1 MSANAIQQTS
11 MRVVTVVFML
21 FAIDGGVNAQ
31 LLSQPQ
37 AKSPEE
43 FDDFLQIESRHAAAD
58 IILAGKQFTRRW
70 PDSALLAEVYR
81 MEMRAYAQLNDS
93 NSAIGA
99 GEHALQRVPDNID
112 VLVELAYLLADS
124 FQDAAALVRADAD
137 ARRVLELVDVIRIPR
152 TTSPAQW
159 ARLRSSLE
167 AKAHTALGLVA
178 FKRDLPKDAVAEFE
192 TAARLAPEPDPTLY
206 YRLGLAYR
214 ITGESAKAVEMLQR
228 AARTGDP
235 VLRSLAEQQLRK

>member
-1 MSANAIQQTS
+1 MSARKIQKAVI
-11 MRVVTVVFML
+11 RGVTVVFML
-21 FAIDGGVNAQ
+21 CAIGGWVNAQ

-43 FDDFLQIESRHAAAD
+43 FDDFLRIESPQAAAD

-81 MEMRAYAQLNDS
+81 MEMQAYAQLNDS
-93 NSAIGA
+93 NSAIEA
-99 GEHALQRVPDNID
+99 GERALQKVPGNID
-112 VLVELAYLLADS
+112 VLAELAYLLADS
-124 FQDAAALVRADAD
+124 LQDAAALARADAD

-159 ARLRSSLE
+159 AKLRSSLE

-178 FKRDLPKDAVAEFE
+178 FKQDRPKDAVAEFE
-192 TAARLAPEPDPTLY
+192 DAARLAPEPSLY

-214 ITGESAKAVEMLQR
+214 ITGEPAKAIEMLRR
-228 AARTGDP
+228 AAKTGDP
-235 VLRSLAEQQLRK
+235 VLRNLAERQLRQ